1 MRRRLLNEWWS
12 VPALSGFAGIL
23 AMQQESDLLGPA
35 WASSAN
41 VVLMGQDMLIVSRV
55 GSIWNDPILATGTT
69 VVAVSLLLAGI
80 WLFRRRSRQGRGAA
94 LICLVVSLVLHIALV
109 VLLPQLKLLGTGNNS
124 GESAGGDSELVYA
137 TFDPAAPQA
146 TSAAADAQGTLQ
158 PLPLPAAAANG
169 DAAASDRAESDE
181 PIAESAPQVEPERVA
196 LPTALQPTADAQAAD
211 ASLNDLV
218 SAWLAEHADVAPL
231 QAPAEVATPLDDSLA
246 GGPTPASYEEVAA
259 VDSMAAQVP
268 GAVVNDFANR
278 FGNAKSRALAQT
290 GGDESTEAAVERALI
305 FLAAEQ
311 RPDGAWDPL
320 ASGAGRETLTLGT
333 DRKGAGRR
341 ATTGLTGLALLSMLG
356 AGNTHQQ
363 GPFADNVRRGLTYL
377 ILNQKPDG
385 SLAGEAGIYEAN
397 YCHGLAALAMCEAA
411 AMTGDPSAIDSA
423 AAAVSYTLAMQH
435 PTTGGWRYVRGDPG
449 DMSQVGWHAMVLD
462 AGRMAGVPI
471 HQEAFDLTGRFV
483 RSVRSGKQG
492 GLAAYRPGDVPTHTM
507 TAEALATRLLLG
519 EKVPPAE
526 LQEAET
532 FLLSQLPGSG
542 RDNYYGWY
550 YASLALHQLQDD
562 AWHTWNAAM
571 KRHLLARQLPSGS
584 WPTDSEW
591 GGYGGRI
598 YTTAMGALC
607 LEVYYRHLRRG
618 SVTAAQP

>member
-1 MRRRLLNEWWS
+1 MLKELLPVAALSDFPRMLAVQRESLLNRLDGTS
-12 VPALSGFAGIL
+12 PA
-23 AMQQESDLLGPA
+23 DR
-35 WASSAN
+35 
-41 VVLMGQDMLIVSRV
+41 MLIGQETFLLPRA
-55 GSIWNDPILATGTT
+55 GSIWDDPVLATVTAAA
-69 VVAVSLLLAGI
+69 AVSLLLAGI

-94 LICLVVSLVLHIALV
+94 LICLFVSLVLHVALI
-109 VLLPQLKLLGTGNNS
+109 VLLPQLQMLGS
-124 GESAGGDSELVYA
+124 GSNQAESAGEAGGDRDLIYA
-137 TFDPAAPQA
+137 TFDPTAPQD

-158 PLPLPAAAANG
+158 PLPLPATPSDLGVAENEVSAAEPAPESTPEPNVLP
-169 DAAASDRAESDE
+169 AS
-181 PIAESAPQVEPERVA
+181 
-196 LPTALQPTADAQAAD
+196 LQPTVEQQAAD
-211 ASLNDLV
+211 DSLNDLV
-218 SAWLAEHADVAPL
+218 SAWLAENAEAALPQD
-231 QAPAEVATPLDDSLA
+231 PAEVATPFVDELE
-246 GGPTPASYEEVAA
+246 GGPAPASYEEVAA
-259 VDSMAAQVP
+259 TDSMPAQVP
-268 GAVVNDFANR
+268 GAVLNDFANR
-278 FGNAKSRALAQT
+278 FGDAKSRALLQT
-290 GGDESTEAAVERALI
+290 GGDESTEAAVERALR

-311 RPDGAWDPL
+311 RPDGAWDP
-320 ASGAGRETLTLGT
+320 ATSGAGRETLTLGT

-363 GPFADNVRRGLTYL
+363 GPLADNVRRGLTYL

-411 AMTGDPSAIDSA
+411 AMTGDRSAIDSA
-423 AAAVSYTLAMQH
+423 AAAVAYTLAMQH

-462 AGRMAGVPI
+462 AGRLAGIPI
-471 HQEAFDLTGRFV
+471 HQDAFDLTGRFV
-483 RSVRSGKQG
+483 RSVRSGKLG
-492 GLAAYRPGDVPTHTM
+492 GLASYRPGDLPTHTM

-519 EKVPPAE
+519 ESVPPAE
-526 LQEAET
+526 LKEAEDY
-532 FLLSQLPGSG
+532 LLRQLPGTG

-550 YASLALHQLQDD
+550 YTSLALHQLQDD

-571 KRHLLARQLPSGS
+571 KQHLLARQTPSGS

-607 LEVYYRHLRRG
+607 LEVYYRHLRR
-618 SVTAAQP
+618 SSLLKEQP